1 MSEKKARRITVN
13 PFEDKKRDMELDF
26 AWQQQSSVDEVEA
39 IDKAIP
45 AITNLIQEMQNTVTR
60 NELRRVLTCLQNN
73 RVKCAINSQ
82 TPAPSSYAVFKAVMA
97 SFVERNPQVPKVI
110 ATELPSA
117 GECLKLASMLPNET
131 DFLVN
136 LHSCLQAFDPKLYAT
151 LTEED
156 PKNDASMKGGEL
168 MKERNGPTN
177 GPMMERNGPMMERNG
192 PTNGPMMERSGSSKE
207 KRGSMM
213 ERSGS
218 SREKRQLKERNVPER
233 NEPLLQRI
241 GQTSDTDSKED
252 HKPTS
257 PDHTV
262 CNSPITHHSIST
274 EEPPALVLKKPK
286 VDLRTKN
293 MEIYGKKIMYTM
305 GKILPAKAIFRVP
318 YDHKDFRF
326 DGVVAGV
333 HLMQAPTGP
342 YLDFSFL
349 FDGRKM
355 GFVEFRSC
363 IMNRQLEN
371 KYSSKDHLVSLET
384 QLLNLRLWDAK
395 NTKWIPFAA
404 VFPPG
409 VIAFSD
415 AKAIE
420 KFLKQYESPSF

>member
-13 PFEDKKRDMELDF
+13 PFEDKKRDMELDYM
-26 AWQQQSSVDEVEA
+26 WLQQSSVDEVAA

-45 AITNLIQEMQNTVTR
+45 VITDLIQEMQNTVTR
-60 NELRRVLTCLQNN
+60 NELRRVLTQLQSN
-73 RVKCAINSQ
+73 RMKCAINSQ
-82 TPAPSSYAVFKAVMA
+82 TPAPSSYAIFKAVMA

-117 GECLKLASMLPNET
+117 EDCLKLASMLPGET

-151 LTEED
+151 LTEYA
-156 PKNDASMKGGEL
+156 PRNDASMKGGEP
-168 MKERNGPTN
+168 MKERNEL
-177 GPMMERNGPMMERNG
+177 MSRNGPL
-192 PTNGPMMERSGSSKE
+192 MERSGASKE
-207 KRGSMM
+207 KRPP
-213 ERSGS
+213 
-218 SREKRQLKERNVPER
+218 KERNVPPKER
-233 NEPLLQRI
+233 DEPLL
-241 GQTSDTDSKED
+241 GPVSDSDSKED
-252 HKPTS
+252 HRPAS

-262 CNSPITHHSIST
+262 CNSPITHPSIST
-274 EEPPALVLKKPK
+274 EEPPMLVLKKPK

-293 MEIYGKKIMYTM
+293 MEIYGKKIMHTM
-305 GKILPAKAIFRVP
+305 GKILPAKVIFRVP
-318 YDHKDFRF
+318 YDHKDFWF
-326 DGVVAGV
+326 DGVVAGA

-363 IMNRQLEN
+363 IMNRQVEN

-404 VFPPG
+404 VFPQG
-409 VIAFSD
+409 VLAFSD

-420 KFLKQYESPSF
+420 KFLKQYESP